1 MAAIADERPTQPFP
15 PNGVQLVFDFANQ
28 DVLFS
33 IKPNYA
39 DKILD
44 GRKTVELR
52 RRFTNSE
59 VTGSLAFIYSTSP
72 VRELVGYARIRDVRR
87 LSVGD
92 IWREYR
98 DAAGIDKADFDSYFE
113 GKREGYVIV
122 LDEPTR
128 LADGVPI
135 ADLRERF
142 GFVPPQSFRY
152 VPREYHSLIRS
163 A

>member
-1 MAAIADERPTQPFP
+1 VDAPNDERPHGPLP
-15 PNGVQLVFDFANQ
+15 PNGVQLVFDFASQ

-33 IKPNYA
+33 IKPTYA

-52 RRFTNSE
+52 RRFTDAE
-59 VTGSLAFIYSTSP
+59 VVGSLAYIYSTSP

-87 LSVGD
+87 LRVRD

-98 DAAGIDKADFDSYFE
+98 DAAGIGKSDFDAYFE
-113 GKREGYVIV
+113 GRREGYVIV

-135 ADLRERF
+135 QRLRERF

-163 A
+163 G

>member
-1 MAAIADERPTQPFP
+1 MAAITDEQPIRPFP
-15 PNGVQLVFDFANQ
+15 PNGVQLVFEFANQ

-39 DKILD
+39 DKILE
-44 GRKTVELR
+44 GSKTVELR

-59 VTGSLAFIYSTSP
+59 VVGALAFIYSTSP

-87 LSVGD
+87 LRVSD

-98 DAAGIDKADFDSYFE
+98 NAAGIDKADFDSYFE
-113 GKREGYVIV
+113 GTQEGYVIV

-142 GFVPPQSFRY
+142 GFVAPQSFRY

>member
-59 VTGSLAFIYSTSP
+59 VIGSLAFI
-72 VRELVGYARIRDVRR
+72 
-87 LSVGD
+87 
-92 IWREYR
+92 
-98 DAAGIDKADFDSYFE
+98 
-113 GKREGYVIV
+113 
-122 LDEPTR
+122 
-128 LADGVPI
+128 
-135 ADLRERF
+135 
-142 GFVPPQSFRY
+142 
-152 VPREYHSLIRS
+152 
-163 A
+163 

>member
-1 MAAIADERPTQPFP
+1 M
-15 PNGVQLVFDFANQ
+15 FDFASQ

-33 IKPNYA
+33 IKPIYA
-39 DKILD
+39 DQILA

-52 RRFTNSE
+52 RRFTNAE

-72 VRELVGYARIRDVRR
+72 VRQLVGYARIKAVRKLR
-87 LSVGD
+87 IQD

-98 DAAGIDKADFDSYFE
+98 DVAGISKAGFDTYFE
-113 GKREGYVIV
+113 GKCDGYVIE

-152 VPREYHSLIRS
+152 VSRDYHALIRS

>member
-1 MAAIADERPTQPFP
+1 M
-15 PNGVQLVFDFANQ
+15 FDFASQ

-33 IKPNYA
+33 IKPKYA

-44 GRKTVELR
+44 GHKTVELR

-87 LSVGD
+87 LGIRE

-98 DAAGIDKADFDSYFE
+98 DVAGVEKGDFDSYFH
-113 GKREGYVIV
+113 GLKEGYVIV
-122 LDEPTR
+122 LDQPTR

-135 ADLRERF
+135 AKLRERF
-142 GFVPPQSFRY
+142 GFSPPQSFRY
-152 VPREYHSLIRS
+152 VPREYHAMIRS

>member
-1 MAAIADERPTQPFP
+1 MGTTIDEPVPPFQ
-15 PNGVQLVFDFANQ
+15 PNGVQLVFDFANLS
-28 DVLFS
+28 VLFS
-33 IKPNYA
+33 VKPAYA

-52 RRFTNSE
+52 RRFTNAE
-59 VTGSLAFIYSTSP
+59 VVGSLAFIYSTSP
-72 VRELVGYARIRDVRR
+72 VRELVGYARIRDVRLLR
-87 LSVGD
+87 IVD

-98 DAAGIDKADFDSYFE
+98 DVAGIDKVDFDSYFA

-128 LADGVPI
+128 LAGGVPI

-152 VPREYHSLIRS
+152 VSSEYHALIRG

>member
-1 MAAIADERPTQPFP
+1 MTTTADEQPTPPFQT
-15 PNGVQLVFDFANQ
+15 NGVQLVFDFASQ

-33 IKPNYA
+33 IKPTYA

-59 VTGSLAFIYSTSP
+59 VIGALAFIYSTSP

-87 LSVGD
+87 LRVSD
-92 IWREYR
+92 IWSEYHEV
-98 DAAGIDKADFDSYFE
+98 AGIDKADFDTYFD
-113 GKREGYVIV
+113 GRCEGYVIV

-128 LADGVPI
+128 LADTVPI

-142 GFVPPQSFRY
+142 GFVAPQSFRY
-152 VPREYHSLIRS
+152 VPREYHALIRS
-163 A
+163 

>member
-1 MAAIADERPTQPFP
+1 M
-15 PNGVQLVFDFANQ
+15 FDFANQ

-33 IKPNYA
+33 IKPAYA

-52 RRFTNSE
+52 RRFTDSE
-59 VTGSLAFIYSTSP
+59 VVGSLAFIYSTSP

-87 LSVGD
+87 LRVSD
-92 IWREYR
+92 IWHEYR

-113 GKREGYVIV
+113 GRCEGYVIV
-122 LDEPTR
+122 LDEPMR
-128 LADGVPI
+128 LADAVPI

-152 VPREYHSLIRS
+152 VPREYHALIRS

>member
-1 MAAIADERPTQPFP
+1 MGSATDEQPDRALP

-33 IKPNYA
+33 VKPNYA
-39 DKILD
+39 EQILD

-52 RRFTNSE
+52 RQFTQTE
-59 VTGSLAFIYSTSP
+59 VAGALAFIYSTSP
-72 VRELVGYARIRDVRR
+72 VRKLVGYARITAVRR
-87 LSVGD
+87 LCVRN

-98 DAAGIDKADFDSYFE
+98 DVAGIAKAAFDAYFR

-122 LDEPTR
+122 LETPTR
-128 LADGVPI
+128 LAQGVSI
-135 ADLRERF
+135 ESLRLRF

-152 VPREYHSLIRS
+152 VPREYHALIRS
-163 A
+163 G